1 MDKKSMTRHW
11 HVEALITGSC
21 RQGSEG
27 YSGACQWA
35 VDFPLQ
41 PHFVT
46 NERGN
51 YCSKGSALT
60 HIADLIPRNTQ
71 HWPISDI
78 VREKHLFKCLLK
90 TDVWEFCWGILK
102 SSKKI

>member
-1 MDKKSMTRHW
+1 MNKKSMTRHW
-11 HVEALITGSC
+11 HVGGT
-21 RQGSEG
+21 QGSEG

-46 NERGN
+46 NKHGN

-60 HIADLIPRNTQ
+60 CIADLIPRNTQ
-71 HWPISDI
+71 H
-78 VREKHLFKCLLK
+78 
-90 TDVWEFCWGILK
+90 
-102 SSKKI
+102 